1 LSSIKRLAGQTIWYG
16 ASTIFA
22 RLLNYL
28 LTPYLTFAFK
38 KTPDYGEMILVYSL
52 IPFLYTLVL
61 FGFETAYFRFIQK
74 KEHENDVYNTLIT
87 SLIIS
92 TVIIAGLTI
101 LYNHQIAAFI
111 GIEKHPEYI
120 TISAFIIA
128 LDALSTIP
136 FAKLRLENRPK
147 KFALIRVSGILL
159 NIGLTFFFL
168 TACPKLFKQHPNS
181 IWLFLYSAGFGVG
194 YVLIANLAQSF
205 FQVIALWKEL
215 LLFKWKLNTVLWKQ
229 VVLYSLPLT
238 IAGFAGVV
246 NETFDRIMLKKWIP
260 LSGDAATIQV
270 GIYGACYKLS
280 ILISLSVQAFR
291 MGAEPFYFK
300 QAAQENA
307 QKIYA
312 RVMKFFVITI
322 TVMFLVV
329 ALFLN
334 IWKELIQDP
343 RMWEG
348 LRVVPILLFAN
359 MFLGIYINLSIWYRL
374 SHKTSPGA
382 VITLIGAAITLII
395 NYLFIPTY
403 SYMAC
408 AWATFL
414 CYGAMMV
421 ISYYWG
427 QKAYPIPYATKKLI
441 AYMVIVALLYFSHH
455 FITGLWK
462 NNWFSIALGTIL
474 TGAYLL
480 FILKIEKREFS
491 KLPYIGKMLGAV

>member
-1 LSSIKRLAGQTIWYG
+1 LSSIKKLAGQTVWYG
-16 ASTIFA
+16 ASSIFA

-52 IPFLYTLVL
+52 IPFLYSLIL
-61 FGFETAYFRFIQK
+61 FGFETAYFRFMQK
-74 KEHENDVYNTLIT
+74 KEFEKDVYNTITT

-92 TVIIAGLTI
+92 TTIIAALTI
-101 LYNHQIAAFI
+101 LYNHQIASFI

-128 LDALSTIP
+128 FDALSTIP

-147 KFALIRVSGILL
+147 KFALIRVAGILL
-159 NIGLTFFFL
+159 NIALTFFFL
-168 TACPKLFKQHPNS
+168 SICPKIFKQHPNS
-181 IWLFLYSAGFGVG
+181 ILLFIYSAGFGVG

-205 FQVIALWKEL
+205 FQVVALSKEL
-215 LLFKWKLNTVLWKQ
+215 FQFKWKLNTVLWKQ
-229 VVLYSLPLT
+229 IVVYSLPLT
-238 IAGFAGVV
+238 IAGFAGVI

-307 QKIYA
+307 QKVYA

-322 TVMFLVV
+322 TVMFLAV

-334 IWKELIQDP
+334 VWKELIQDP

-348 LRVVPILLFAN
+348 LKVVPILLFAN

-374 SHKTSPGA
+374 SHKTMPGA
-382 VITLIGAAITLII
+382 IITLIGAAITLVI
-395 NYLFIPTY
+395 NYVFIPRY

-408 AWATFL
+408 AWATFI
-414 CYGAMMV
+414 CYGTMMV
-421 ISYYWG
+421 ISYFWG
-427 QKAYPIPYATKKLI
+427 QKAYRIPYATKKLV
-441 AYMVIVALLYFSHH
+441 AYLVIVALLYFLHH
-455 FITGLWK
+455 FLIGIWE
-462 NNWFSIALGTIL
+462 NNFFSIGLGTVF
-474 TGAYLL
+474 TAAYLL
-480 FILKIEKREFS
+480 FILRIEKREFQ
-491 KLPYIGKMLGAV
+491 KLPYIGKYL

>member
-1 LSSIKRLAGQTIWYG
+1 LDLKPLISGSC
-16 ASTIFA
+16 
-22 RLLNYL
+22 
-28 LTPYLTFAFK
+28 K
-38 KTPDYGEMILVYSL
+38 KNEYE
-52 IPFLYTLVL
+52 
-61 FGFETAYFRFIQK
+61 K
-74 KEHENDVYNTLIT
+74 DVYNTITT

-92 TVIIAGLTI
+92 TTIIAALTI
-101 LYNHQIAAFI
+101 FYNHQIASFI

-128 LDALSTIP
+128 FDALSTIP
-136 FAKLRLENRPK
+136 FAKLRHENKPR
-147 KFALIRVSGILL
+147 KFAFIRVSGILI
-159 NIGLTFFFL
+159 NIALTFFFL
-168 TACPKLFKQHPNS
+168 SVCPKLFRQHPNS
-181 IWLFLYSAGFGVG
+181 ILLFIYSAGFGVG
-194 YVLIANLAQSF
+194 YVLIANLAQSL
-205 FQVIALWKEL
+205 FQVLALSKEL
-215 LLFKWKLNTVLWKQ
+215 LQFRWKLNVILWKQ
-229 VVLYSLPLT
+229 IIVYSLPLT

-260 LSGDAATIQV
+260 LTGDAATVQV

-300 QAAQENA
+300 QSTNENA
-307 QKIYA
+307 QKVYA

-334 IWKELIQDP
+334 IWKQLIQDP

-374 SHKTSPGA
+374 SHRTTPGA
-382 VITLIGAAITLII
+382 IITLIGAAITLII
-395 NYLFIPTY
+395 NYVFIPHY

-414 CYGAMMV
+414 CYGTMMV
-421 ISYYWG
+421 ISYFWG
-427 QKAYPIPYATKKLI
+427 QKAYRIPYATKKLV
-441 AYMVIVALLYFSHH
+441 AYLVIVALLYFLHH
-455 FITGLWK
+455 FLVGLWK
-462 NNWFSIALGTIL
+462 NNWFSVILGTIL
-474 TGAYLL
+474 TAAYVL
-480 FILKIEKREFS
+480 FVLRVERKEFQ
-491 KLPYIGKMLGAV
+491 KLPYVGQWI

>member
-1 LSSIKRLAGQTIWYG
+1 
-16 ASTIFA
+16 
-22 RLLNYL
+22 
-28 LTPYLTFAFK
+28 
-38 KTPDYGEMILVYSL
+38 MILVYSL

-74 KEHENDVYNTLIT
+74 KEHEKDIYNTLIT

-92 TVIIAGLTI
+92 TVIIAGLAI
-101 LYNHQIAAFI
+101 LYNHQIATFI

-128 LDALSTIP
+128 FDALSTIP

-159 NIGLTFFFL
+159 NIALTFFFL
-168 TACPKLFKQHPNS
+168 TVCPKLFKLHPNS
-181 IWLFLYSAGFGVG
+181 IWLFVYSAGFGVG

-215 LLFKWKLNTVLWKQ
+215 LQFSWKLNTVLWKQ
-229 VVLYSLPLT
+229 VVIYSLPLT

-246 NETFDRIMLKKWIP
+246 NETFDRIMLKRWIP
-260 LSGDAATIQV
+260 LSGDAATVQV

-300 QAAQENA
+300 QASQENA
-307 QKIYA
+307 QKVYA

-334 IWKELIQDP
+334 IWKQLIQDP

-382 VITLIGAAITLII
+382 VITLIGAAITLVI

-421 ISYYWG
+421 ISYFWG
-427 QKAYPIPYATKKLI
+427 QKAYPIPYATKKLV
-441 AYMVIVALLYFSHH
+441 AYMVIVALLYFLHH
-455 FITGLWK
+455 FLTGLWK
-462 NNWFSIALGTIL
+462 NSWFSTGLGIVL
-474 TGAYLL
+474 TGAYAL

-491 KLPYIGKMLGAV
+491 KLPYIGKMLAAI